1 MNKLFENWNKFL
13 NEGWEP
19 KSHNK
24 GTRDKEDV
32 YIDRDRDNRSP
43 GQKLRD
49 KGEHP
54 DQLKMPPDERYADW
68 KKRSKYFEESENEY
82 EPGRAVADI
91 DTGED
96 HMSPEEIR
104 DEEVQDLADKFN
116 VEAFVEIASDG
127 KPSIIVKHQDG
138 KVSMYNDTE
147 EMYKELADE
156 TGQDI
161 HGSHDWYGDES
172 PYDAGY

>member
-1 MNKLFENWNKFL
+1 MKKLFENWNKFL
-13 NEGWEP
+13 NEAWDPHGNWKSRYSDGRSKGSDAEP
-19 KSHNK
+19 ETDEERAH
-24 GTRDKEDV
+24 RRAKEA
-32 YIDRDRDNRSP
+32 R
-43 GQKLRD
+43 
-49 KGEHP
+49 E
-54 DQLKMPPDERYADW
+54 DERRREAGLPPI
-68 KKRSKYFEESENEY
+68 KSKYFEESENEY
-82 EPGRAVADI
+82 EPGRAVTDI

-96 HMSPEEIR
+96 YMSPEEIR